1 MTRLLPAT
9 AAFAMLEPCPKPPSP
24 PRRIPLAPALAAL
37 QQLRRS
43 GRIRAISIDLDD
55 TLWPVWPA
63 ISRAEQVLLEWLHA
77 HAPTTAAALRDV
89 ATLRAIRVQIERDRP
104 DLAHDLSGLRR
115 ESIRLALQRNGDDGA
130 LAEPAFDLFA
140 ERQRGPVRGRAA
152 RPAVP
157 GRALA
162 RGGAEQR
169 QRQRARGGHW
179 RAFPCRAERDQGRH
193 GQARCALFH
202 AAAAAGGVAPDEVL
216 HIGDDARLD
225 ALGAMDAGMH
235 AVWLNRTGV
244 AWPHEGSTPH
254 VTVASLAQLCQG
266 LADS

>member
-1 MTRLLPAT
+1 MSQAT
-9 AAFAMLEPCPKPPSP
+9 NA
-24 PRRIPLAPALAAL
+24 PLAESSFAPALTAL

-63 ISRAEQVLLEWLHA
+63 ISRAEQVLLDWLHT
-77 HAPTTAAALRDV
+77 HAPATAAALRDV
-89 ATLRAIRVQIERDRP
+89 AAVRAIRVQIERDRP

-130 LAEPAFDLFA
+130 LAEPAFDLFFA
-140 ERQRGPVRGRAA
+140 ERQRVDLYEDALPALQFLAA
-152 RPAVP
+152 RWPVV
-157 GRALA
+157 ALSNGNA
-162 RGGAEQR
+162 SVHVVGIGEHFHA
-169 QRQRARGGHW
+169 
-179 RAFPCRAERDQGRH
+179 
-193 GQARCALFH
+193 ALSASKAGMAKPDVRFFH
-202 AAAAAGGVAPDEVL
+202 AAAAAAGVAPDEVL

>member
-1 MTRLLPAT
+1 MGPIVAGRSRLPRESDDPA
-9 AAFAMLEPCPKPPSP
+9 AAGNGCLRYARTMSQATIAPLAESS
-24 PRRIPLAPALAAL
+24 LAPALAAL

-130 LAEPAFDLFA
+130 LSATKAGMAKPD
-140 ERQRGPVRGRAA
+140 VR
-152 RPAVP
+152 
-157 GRALA
+157 
-162 RGGAEQR
+162 
-169 QRQRARGGHW
+169 
-179 RAFPCRAERDQGRH
+179 F
-193 GQARCALFH
+193 FH
-202 AAAAAGGVAPDEVL
+202 AAAAAAGVAPDEVL

-254 VTVASLAQLCQG
+254 VTVASLAQLCQ
-266 LADS
+266 